1 MTEERP
7 FFKGSDT
14 SYGIFYPTDY
24 FIAVFDSPETARR
37 AEQVIRGAGYG
48 EDDVQVV
55 DSEYVL
61 ADIKERCTDAGWL
74 DRIKRTFS
82 VGSEASFWN
91 DDMKWAEKGAGFL
104 AVHCPTDGEAER
116 IVKMIKPHNP
126 KSMRRYLSFAI
137 ETFM

>member
-1 MTEERP
+1 
-7 FFKGSDT
+7 
-14 SYGIFYPTDY
+14 
-24 FIAVFDSPETARR
+24 
-37 AEQVIRGAGYG
+37 
-48 EDDVQVV
+48 VV

-61 ADIKERCTDAGWL
+61 ADIKDRCTDAGWL

-91 DDMKWAEKGAGFL
+91 DDMKWAEQGAGFL